1 MGPAYYVRSIL
12 AGKGTIDRIWRSA
25 PTFNGNLLQFESL
38 RSPGYTAQMDPD
50 RATSG
55 FHRSIV
61 LQDGLAAANTLAGA
75 APSPL
80 GPDLPPIEPS
90 LAGLGMEFD
99 APDLASPPTA
109 GATTNFTFRVAASDP
124 SVLPS
129 GVMVGVRWD
138 PLDGSATSVPGAAT
152 PSASPAPAASAPAAS
167 PTPAPSP
174 TAAPVDLVSPE
185 VPGAVVA
192 PVAATVTPAGISV
205 PVKVPAKAGLYRLV
219 GTIHGSDGVAYDAAT
234 QALVPALIVRV
245 TGALAARYEAP
256 AAAFATAGGPVEVTV
271 RVTNLGASAWG
282 AAAVDHRVGTAEV
295 EPPSRATLVA
305 RWVNLSMYANGA
317 PAAERTSVLPAGFA
331 PGATA
336 SVDFSLVAPDEEG
349 DYLLL
354 LDVIN
359 PGSGS
364 LAIAGV
370 PPGIVRV
377 VVSGSSGT
385 SAP

>member
-1 MGPAYYVRSIL
+1 
-12 AGKGTIDRIWRSA
+12 
-25 PTFNGNLLQFESL
+25 
-38 RSPGYTAQMDPD
+38 MDPD
-50 RATSG
+50 HTTSG

-75 APSPL
+75 AASPL

-109 GATTNFTFRVAASDP
+109 GATTSFTFRVAASDP
-124 SVLPS
+124 TVLPS

-138 PLDGSATSVPGAAT
+138 PLDGSTTSVPGAA
-152 PSASPAPAASAPAAS
+152 PPASPGPAASAPAAS

-174 TAAPVDLVSPE
+174 SAAPVDLVSPE

-192 PVAATVTPAGISV
+192 PVAATVTAAGISV
-205 PVKVPAKAGLYRLV
+205 PVRVPAKAGLYRLV

-256 AAAFATAGGPVEVTV
+256 ASAFATAGGPVELTV

-282 AAAVDHRVGTAEV
+282 AAAVDHHVGSAEV
-295 EPPSRATLVA
+295 EPASRATLVA
-305 RWVNLSMYANGA
+305 RWVNLSMYAAGA
-317 PAAERTSVLPAGFA
+317 PAPERTSVLPAGFG

-336 SVDFSLVAPDEEG
+336 SVDFSLVAPDEAG

-385 SAP
+385 AAP